1 VIRIPLYRGRPT
13 YDYLVSHILAR
24 FGPLTREQILR
35 RLHVFS
41 GSKISFKRTS
51 NGSYFLTT
59 FSNHYPASQNSFIV
73 KGLIKQVGKKRHSFV
88 YNLTEKGE
96 KLAGDYEAWCL
107 GL

>member
-1 VIRIPLYRGRPT
+1 
-13 YDYLVSHILAR
+13 
-24 FGPLTREQILR
+24 
-35 RLHVFS
+35 
-41 GSKISFKRTS
+41 
-51 NGSYFLTT
+51 
-59 FSNHYPASQNSFIV
+59 V